1 MTISGFFL
9 VLLVRCTPFNSEKL
23 DLLVC
28 TGQFCSFA
36 TLFFMLMMKIGFF
49 EEEGVDEGV
58 MNNILMF
65 IMFFPL
71 FVASYIISAAIHE
84 SFAASCR
91 QYLWPRIQACFRA
104 VTRRLLACV
113 DKHTKYAY

>member
-9 VLLVRCTPFNSEKL
+9 VVLVRCTPFNSEKL

-49 EEEGVDEGV
+49 EEEGWG
-58 MNNILMF
+58 
-65 IMFFPL
+65 
-71 FVASYIISAAIHE
+71 
-84 SFAASCR
+84 
-91 QYLWPRIQACFRA
+91 
-104 VTRRLLACV
+104 
-113 DKHTKYAY
+113 